1 MHNIIVLALVLGFTS
16 CTKKKEPPLE
26 VIQPEVVE
34 KSSNLTQQDLSQK
47 NIKENKFKIENEFL
61 DYLRFAGSVE
71 IEIFK
76 IVDSKFKS
84 TQKIPSQLMI
94 LSQLLDS
101 KFNKKTASRAP
112 IFYNCYKTV
121 VKNVSD
127 DEADVLRAC
136 EKKPQVIARVKRNN
150 INSYQVNFIQAE
162 WQSVIGDSAMLNLKD
177 KICQFVISNKKVH
190 QISCDNT
197 LITVGS
203 GAQLEEIKLHNF
215 KFDRDAKNQIV
226 VSGGRFKDFSER
238 SKINILVPEEGK
250 IKFKEDELSVRDD
263 YAEPP
268 PEAPKKPAQDFVPPA
283 PPPLP
288 PAGDMPVENV
298 PTNELDMNNPQVEP
312 QPPAGP
318 LQPPPNEDHNQSVPP
333 PSGR

>member
-16 CTKKKEPPLE
+16 CTKKADVSSE
-26 VIQPEVVE
+26 VNKPEVEVA
-34 KSSNLTQQDLSQK
+34 SPNLIQQDLSQK
-47 NIKENKFKIENEFL
+47 NIKDNKFKIENEFL

-101 KFNKKTASRAP
+101 KFNKKTSSRSP
-112 IFYNCYKTV
+112 IFYNCYKTAV
-121 VKNVSD
+121 QNVSD
-127 DEADVLRAC
+127 NETEVLRAC
-136 EKKPQVIARVKRNN
+136 EKKGQVIARVKRNN
-150 INSYQVNFIQAE
+150 VNSYQVSFVQSE

-177 KICQFVISNKKVH
+177 KVCQFVISSKKVYE
-190 QISCDNT
+190 ISCDNT

-203 GAQLEEIKLHNF
+203 GTQLEEIKLHNF

-226 VSGGRFKDFSER
+226 VSGGRFKDFLER

-250 IKFKEDELSVRDD
+250 IKFKEEELSVRDD

-268 PEAPKKPAQDFVPPA
+268 PAAPQKPEKDFVPPA

-288 PAGDMPVENV
+288 PAGDMPVENM

-312 QPPAGP
+312 QQPVGPP
-318 LQPPPNEDHNQSVPP
+318 QPPPNEDHNQSVPP